1 MSVANKQTALAFLR
15 AMDAGDAAA
24 ADRCLAPDA
33 VAHTRGFA
41 QVSGLRNREMLLA
54 TVSAFKEVVP
64 TGFRAKILHAVAEG
78 NMVVLEFEGNAVL
91 SNGEPY
97 CNQYAFIFTFEHGR
111 IKQINE
117 YCCTLLADRTIL
129 PVLMEKNREVA
140 HGSQA
145 AAGSA

>member
-1 MSVANKQTALAFLR
+1 MSESNRQTALAFLR

-24 ADRCLAPDA
+24 VDRCLAADA

-64 TGFRAKILHAVAEG
+64 TGFRANILQAVAEG
-78 NMVVLEFEGNAVL
+78 DTVVLEFEGNAVL

-97 CNQYAFIFTFEHGR
+97 CNQYAFVFTFENGR
-111 IKQINE
+111 IKRVNE
-117 YCCTLLADRTIL
+117 YCCTVLADRTIL
-129 PVLMEKNREVA
+129 PVLMEQSGDIAR
-140 HGSQA
+140 GSGTA
-145 AAGSA
+145 TDSP

>member
-1 MSVANKQTALAFLR
+1 MSEANKQTALAFLR

-41 QVSGLRNREMLLA
+41 QVSGLRNRETLLA
-54 TVSAFKEVVP
+54 TMAAFRDVVP
-64 TGFRAKILHAVAEG
+64 TGFRANILKVVAEG
-78 NMVVLEFEGNAVL
+78 DIVVLEFEGNAIL

-111 IKQINE
+111 IKQVNE

-140 HGSQA
+140 HGSPA
-145 AAGSA
+145 AAGSS